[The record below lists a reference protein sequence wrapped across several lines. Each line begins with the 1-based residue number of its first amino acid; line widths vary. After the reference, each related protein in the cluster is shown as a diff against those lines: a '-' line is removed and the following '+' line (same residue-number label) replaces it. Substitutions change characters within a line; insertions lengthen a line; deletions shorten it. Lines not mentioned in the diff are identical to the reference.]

1 MLRRKILAV
10 VTTLALALGMSVG
23 GAATAFANPN
33 NGSEM
38 NQTSYWK
45 NQYPHAVEC
54 YKHDGSGGEHGREI
68 DGGVRLNTFQQSWP
82 GNRWEVLIVKGGS
95 GDNFGNAVY
104 PLPEAN
110 KVYYAPNNKNTTTP
124 ADVSHWIVCKGSTP
138 AAASV
143 SVTPETCTSPAKLVL
158 GATTQARFDTATY
171 TNVTGG
177 QNYTVVARAIDSAT
191 FPIGTPNMNQ
201 ARTQVTF
208 TGFLPN
214 ANPANCPT
222 ATADV
227 VFGSPTC
234 QSGAPAI
241 TAASF
246 TGVANATGQ
255 IVKNGSQ
262 GGAVEVVF
270 TANQGTTFSPSLA
283 GTRDGKTYTL
293 SANNTKLTVT
303 GTLPGPDQSLCPV
316 PVSLSLTYMTACAP
330 DDTNTWRVTNPSDK
344 TITVSWRNASN
355 TLSGTH
361 TATPGQTTFET
372 PRGTET
378 MIITWGGG
386 DSGVIPGDTRK
397 ASGNDEDCS
406 VAVALTLTYMT
417 ACAPDDTNTWRVIN
431 PSDRDIVVTWAAY
444 GTNRTGQFTAKPGE
458 NVFETARGSETM
470 IISWGGDAYVKAGST
485 QKASGVD
492 QDCSVSIPLN
502 LTYMTAC
509 APDDTNTWRVTNPSE
524 TTVTV
529 TWRTADNSRSGTHE
543 ATPGQSIFETPRGTE
558 TMIITWGDGVTV
570 KEGKVTKASGKDQD
584 CSVPV
589 AISLT
594 YMTACAPDDTNTWRI
609 TNPSE
614 RDVVVTWTAYG
625 TDRTGQVTAKP
636 GQTIL
641 ELPRTSETLVLTWGG
656 DAYVKPGKTTK
667 ASGVDIICDEISFQD
682 VVLECDGTP
691 GSYTLPNLPG
701 VTWTV
706 NGVEKIPGA
715 HALVDAGEI
724 TVVAT
729 AENGYRFPDN
739 ATSKTFTFAATD
751 EEECIEPTLEGSIA
765 TTACETDVPYILFSI
780 SLNDPDN
787 QSTAGLEDAEI
798 IFSGLDSEGNEREYV
813 LDNLEGTLVD
823 GVFSGRVLWPGAAI
837 EDGQAA
843 GWPGWALVDGEWQN
857 VGDDNF
863 GWTRGLDSVTLSVN
877 PTLEVELSYPA
888 ATPECATEPTAV
900 EPTIEYSYSCDFGG
914 TIELSDTPGV
924 IWTVDGEQTDQRVWT
939 GLDIDFAP
947 VITASLDPEMIGM
960 YFGPE
965 AMTGTTVEFELP
977 EEGCD
982 LVTSPLVTPT
992 LSTTQATCTTAGSY
1006 TLNAIEGVQWLVN
1019 GQVTAPGTY
1028 TATTGSTVEV
1038 EAVALQGF
1046 GFGFETQT
1054 EWTLSF
1060 PAPAGGCVTLTDLP
1074 TLALTGASGMLG
1086 TVGIIAL
1093 LITLTGIG
1101 AVVARRRV
1109 EA

>member
-1 MLRRKILAV
+1 MLRRRIIAV
-10 VTTLALALGMSVG
+10 LTTLALALGMSVG
-23 GAATAFANPN
+23 GAGTAFANGNGGGGDDNMNTAAFYEN
-33 NGSEM
+33 NPD
-38 NQTSYWK
+38 
-45 NQYPHAVEC
+45 YPGVIDC
-54 YKHDGSGGEHGREI
+54 YYYGDGQNGQPHGYQSQ
-68 DGGVRLNTFQQSWP
+68 GGVVLNPFVQSWP
-82 GNRWEVLIVKGGS
+82 GDRWELLVVKGGP
-95 GDNFGNAVY
+95 DRNIY
-104 PLPEAN
+104 TLPTAGQ
-110 KVYYAPNNKNTTTP
+110 VYYAPNNPSGGP
-124 ADVSHWIVCKGSTP
+124 AGVSHWIVCKGLSPQPEDKVVVSDWQVGSYECGDTTVEETQSTSTTP
-138 AAASV
+138 YKRVNNEWVEGETTVTTETRTRALTPEEIAALDCTPTLGTASV
-143 SVTPETCTSPAKLVL
+143 AFTFAAPQCDVAQTVSVNALGGANATLVSTDTS
-158 GATTQARFDTATY
+158 
-171 TNVTGG
+171 
-177 QNYTVVARAIDSAT
+177 VA
-191 FPIGTPNMNQ
+191 G
-201 ARTQVTF
+201 QVTF
-208 TGFLPN
+208 VFAAAEDTVFNESEPPVFTGEGT
-214 ANPANCPT
+214 APAFT
-222 ATADV
+222 AT
-227 VFGSPTC
+227 
-234 QSGAPAI
+234 
-241 TAASF
+241 
-246 TGVANATGQ
+246 
-255 IVKNGSQ
+255 
-262 GGAVEVVF
+262 
-270 TANQGTTFSPSLA
+270 
-283 GTRDGKTYTL
+283 L
-293 SANNTKLTVT
+293 SNNNETLTVVV
-303 GTLPGPDQSLCPV
+303 TLLPADDELCEV
-316 PVSLSLTYMTACAP
+316 PVNLVLTYMVDCVG
-330 DDTNTWRVTNPSDK
+330 DQDNTWRVRNPSNQE
-344 TITVSWRNASN
+344 ITVSWYVYNGVEA
-355 TLSGTH
+355 GTH
-361 TATPGQTTFET
+361 QAPPGDSFFSTS
-372 PRGTET
+372 RAKNT
-378 MIITWGGG
+378 MIIEWGGG
-386 DSGVIPGDTRK
+386 DTGV
-397 ASGNDEDCS
+397 
-406 VAVALTLTYMT
+406 VA
-417 ACAPDDTNTWRVIN
+417 
-431 PSDRDIVVTWAAY
+431 
-444 GTNRTGQFTAKPGE
+444 GK
-458 NVFETARGSETM
+458 
-470 IISWGGDAYVKAGST
+470 T
-485 QKASGVD
+485 QKAAGNDRV
-492 QDCSVSIPLN
+492 
-502 LTYMTAC
+502 C
-509 APDDTNTWRVTNPSE
+509 A
-524 TTVTV
+524 
-529 TWRTADNSRSGTHE
+529 
-543 ATPGQSIFETPRGTE
+543 
-558 TMIITWGDGVTV
+558 
-570 KEGKVTKASGKDQD
+570 
-584 CSVPV
+584 
-589 AISLT
+589 
-594 YMTACAPDDTNTWRI
+594 
-609 TNPSE
+609 
-614 RDVVVTWTAYG
+614 
-625 TDRTGQVTAKP
+625 
-636 GQTIL
+636 
-641 ELPRTSETLVLTWGG
+641 
-656 DAYVKPGKTTK
+656 
-667 ASGVDIICDEISFQD
+667 
-682 VVLECDGTP
+682 
-691 GSYTLPNLPG
+691 
-701 VTWTV
+701 
-706 NGVEKIPGA
+706 
-715 HALVDAGEI
+715 
-724 TVVAT
+724 
-729 AENGYRFPDN
+729 
-739 ATSKTFTFAATD
+739 
-751 EEECIEPTLEGSIA
+751 EPTLEGSIA